1 MTRPHRIVFD
11 TNVLVSALLCHGS
24 TPDLAL
30 ELALNQY
37 ELILSGQVYMEIQDV
52 LRRPKIAKLLSWDTR
67 QEFMEKLRAA
77 AVFFSIPSKIEVCRD
92 SRDNML
98 LELAVDSVASVVVT
112 GDQDLLVLDPFR
124 KIRLLTPR
132 RFLDAYQTPGAAIK
146 M

>member
-1 MTRPHRIVFD
+1 MTPPRRIVFD

-37 ELILSGQVYMEIQDV
+37 ELILSGEICMEIEDV
-52 LRRPKIAKLLSWDTR
+52 LRRPKIAKLLSWDSR

-77 AVFFSIPSKIEVCRD
+77 AVFISISSKIEVCRD
-92 SRDNML
+92 SRDNIL
-98 LELAVDSVASVVVT
+98 LELAVDSRASAVVT
-112 GDQDLLVLDPFR
+112 GDQDLLALDPFR
-124 KIRLLTPR
+124 MIRLLTPR
-132 RFLDAYQTPGAAIK
+132 QFLDVYGTPAAALK

>member
-1 MTRPHRIVFD
+1 MTPPRRIVFD

-24 TPDLAL
+24 TPDLAF

-37 ELILSGQVYMEIQDV
+37 ELILSGEICQEIEDV

-67 QEFMEKLRAA
+67 QEFMEKLRGAA
-77 AVFFSIPSKIEVCRD
+77 AFISISSKIDVCRD

-98 LELAVDSVASVVVT
+98 LDLAVDGAASAVVT

-124 KIRLLTPR
+124 KIRILTPR
-132 RFLDAYQTPGAAIK
+132 QFIDVYGTPGAEI
-146 M
+146 MM